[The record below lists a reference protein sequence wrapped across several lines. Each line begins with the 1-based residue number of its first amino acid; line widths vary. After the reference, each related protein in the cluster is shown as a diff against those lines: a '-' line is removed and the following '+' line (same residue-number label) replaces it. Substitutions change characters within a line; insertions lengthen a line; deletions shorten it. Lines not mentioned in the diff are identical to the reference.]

1 MRKGKIL
8 VAMLLLLAG
17 CTTKPNK
24 DDLLLQKYKAAYND
38 LVSNDK
44 FLSDSSYYDL
54 EVVVNKIENNKYRVD
69 AIIDNPKVAMYNI
82 QVIAELDSIGVEQFD
97 KVIPSLGIVDQSVY
111 HLIPFQVN
119 KDEGFYGG
127 LVVSGVSDKAQG
139 TIIIEIAW
147 TDYSETVSYQEFLKF
162 NYDIE
167 PELPEEENTEE
178 DLESDD
184 E

>member
-1 MRKGKIL
+1 
-8 VAMLLLLAG
+8 
-17 CTTKPNK
+17 
-24 DDLLLQKYKAAYND
+24 
-38 LVSNDK
+38 
-44 FLSDSSYYDL
+44 
-54 EVVVNKIENNKYRVD
+54 
-69 AIIDNPKVAMYNI
+69 MYNI